1 MSVWGQR
8 SAFVLQLLNLTC
20 VLGFMASP
28 LLAKPFLHT
37 AATARDDD
45 DDDDAVNN
53 STECSGRNSSAAAA
67 AVTSSCGDVT
77 VTSSSCGDVTV
88 MTSHQHGAD
97 VTRVFVIVALYSLL
111 VELLIM
117 TLCSW

>member
-1 MSVWGQR
+1 
-8 SAFVLQLLNLTC
+8 
-20 VLGFMASP
+20 MASP

-45 DDDDAVNN
+45 DHDDAVNN

-67 AVTSSCGDVT
+67 AVT
-77 VTSSSCGDVTV
+77 SSCGDVTV

>member
-77 VTSSSCGDVTV
+77 V
-88 MTSHQHGAD
+88 MTSNQHGAD